1 MNDNKHLIESVEKGV
16 KPYEE
21 LRLKE
26 GAEFK
31 HGWGNIIYKGKPENV
46 YTSEAV
52 IYDWISEPILKSL
65 DTKKQNITLVDF
77 GGAAGATLEIVA
89 KQLGRENVQKYDVD
103 INKEALERGRKNS
116 SSVHFIES
124 PLSKIPIDDNFFD
137 AGYSRFALQ
146 YNPFVS
152 EAARL
157 PTQADL
163 LREWYRVMKPGSAL
177 VIIWPAA
184 KNKKE
189 YQAYNE
195 YSAVIQAYVSGRN
208 VEEVLR
214 QRSLTDAET
223 VIEMAKSV
231 GFGILD
237 YSRRLK
243 MNDFSPEQYW
253 DRFGEKMKQHGATLE
268 GLREVQESAFKKYA
282 GSVTF
287 VEVDGHLTVDT
298 GSWRIVL
305 KK

>member
-1 MNDNKHLIESVEKGV
+1 MNNKKHLIESVEKGV

-26 GAEFK
+26 GTEFK
-31 HGWGNIIYKGKPENV
+31 HGWGNIVYKGKPENV

-52 IYDWISEPILKSL
+52 IYDWISEPIIKSL
-65 DTKKQNITLVDF
+65 DPKKQNITLVDF

-89 KQLGRENVQKYDVD
+89 KQLCRENVQKYDVD

-116 SSVHFIES
+116 HAIHFIES
-124 PLSKIPIDDNFFD
+124 PLSKIPIEDNFFD

-146 YNPFVS
+146 YNPLVS
-152 EAARL
+152 EPAGL

-163 LREWYRVMKPGSAL
+163 LKEWYRVMRPESVL

-184 KNKKE
+184 KNRKE
-189 YQAYNE
+189 YRAYNE
-195 YSAVIQAYVSGRN
+195 YSAVIQAYVSGRS

-214 QRSLTDAET
+214 QRSLTDADT
-223 VIEMAKSV
+223 VIEMAKSA
-231 GFGILD
+231 GFQILD
-237 YSRRLK
+237 YSRQLK

-268 GLREVQESAFKKYA
+268 GLRKVQEDAFKKYA
-282 GSVTF
+282 STVTF
-287 VEVDGHLTVDT
+287 VEIDGHLTVDT

-305 KK
+305 RK